1 MENKPKIYKSTNNP
15 NINNTQKDLT
25 KQKLLKKDVKIVK
38 GNKRPS
44 TTTTTKSVNINNQ
57 NNHIN
62 NHPSSAKKLHNEKN
76 NNTIKKTSKVIV
88 NNKNSHLNKNLI
100 KYNNLEEAV
109 LILQKE
115 VRKFL
120 DKKKN
125 DPKTKMI
132 EKLKQRKIDILHNYR
147 IIDNKKSDL
156 DSNEK
161 DTISSLDLNYND
173 ILKNIKSGKKNNNN
187 IDSTNI
193 KLNIKEEKNDNDK
206 IEDSNN
212 LINKNSNENENNNNI
227 NNNNHNF
234 NNIIFSN
241 NNNTNNI
248 NNDNINL
255 EKQKQK
261 IEIEKE
267 DIDDIEED
275 IPNSDLIGLDD
286 KYNIDDI
293 DEEIIKNYK
302 VEPKEIKLQEKKPT
316 SGRKKQEL
324 NVIVVSKKDDKEKF
338 KPIIHE
344 NKKEEKN
351 IKPNN
356 QENIFE
362 KIVKGMQ
369 KDKNEKK
376 EDKKKKEI
384 NNISNQNQLPIKEL
398 PIENNTTDLK
408 KSTNFENEQL
418 NKIDNKDNNE
428 NIIETKN
435 DLKNIEN
442 DLIESTKKDK
452 IEEKEEIKPTDAFQ
466 RLYNFLDSSSLEQPS
481 PLINKIT
488 EQNISLNNNNINNSN
503 IINNDI
509 NSNINNI
516 NNNNN
521 NSYNNEILIQQQNL
535 SNFTEQAD
543 LISLKLELSESKKTI
558 EIMTKA
564 ISELK
569 KQLRDKDDYLNRTLL
584 NKKNEFDS
592 LINKQNII
600 METIISEKNRLE
612 NQVNEL
618 QDRLNQNER
627 NSFKKIQNIKDNYEL
642 ETKKNKDA
650 WFQAEKIRRKK
661 WEEQK
666 IKEIKELTAKGLEPE
681 LEKIITT
688 YKNKIS
694 NLEEEHNKQLKLQKE
709 KIIEEY
715 ELKYDELKKRY
726 IKEKDEAIESEKE
739 ITIQRLRNQSER
751 LEDEIVE
758 ERRRLNAKLQ
768 SEINRL
774 ESLRE
779 KDKNYYEEQ
788 IGKLEERNNNNMFNN
803 ENAFQKKID
812 DLRKEYDDKLNFEIE
827 NIKNNLI
834 KENEEILKKKE
845 NDLEKKYK
853 EMKLDLIKD
862 RDKQINIVIEKLGEE
877 ALQDRKKNL
886 NEAQKKANEKNLVL
900 IEENNIIKKQLNE
913 ITEKL
918 NKEIKNRTFIE
929 EQLDLTTKKLEL
941 KNNDY
946 STKEKQY
953 SELQEMYKNL
963 SDKLSNLTREF
974 NKEKMNMEIEMKSN
988 LQKGDAE
995 VALLNNKLQTA
1006 QKIFEKQKDDIEKTH
1021 QNEILEIQD
1030 KIKKTLKIKE
1040 EIIQNLQNELEKEKI
1055 TNKKYEELLNQ
1066 QRKEFFGN

>member
-206 IEDSNN
+206 IEDSIN

-516 NNNNN
+516 NNNN
-521 NSYNNEILIQQQNL
+521 SYNNEILIQQQNL
-535 SNFTEQAD
+535 SNITEQAD

-666 IKEIKELTAKGLEPE
+666 IKEIKDLTAKGLEPE